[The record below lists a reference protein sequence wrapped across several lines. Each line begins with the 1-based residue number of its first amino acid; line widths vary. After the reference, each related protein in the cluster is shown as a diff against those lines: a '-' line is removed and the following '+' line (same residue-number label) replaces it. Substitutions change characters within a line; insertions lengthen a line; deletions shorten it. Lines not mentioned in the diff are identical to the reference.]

1 MIVKGP
7 IIQSTWEFTVNP
19 FTAVIKLH
27 IITGRV
33 FVTLSYFYPSP
44 IFLYN
49 GGSYRVELLRVGS

>member
-1 MIVKGP
+1 MINTLAYYSWESTMIVKGP

-33 FVTLSYFYPSP
+33 FVTLSHFTLAQYF
-44 IFLYN
+44 
-49 GGSYRVELLRVGS
+49 